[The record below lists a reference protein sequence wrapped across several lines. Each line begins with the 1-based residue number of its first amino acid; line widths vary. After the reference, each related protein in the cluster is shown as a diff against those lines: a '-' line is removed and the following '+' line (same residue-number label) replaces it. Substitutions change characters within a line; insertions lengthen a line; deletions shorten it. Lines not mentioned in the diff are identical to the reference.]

1 MSGKKR
7 LNGFS
12 RTQMSYRARHYERD
26 YGDEDKI
33 SKVEEISRA
42 FAMMTCINSNFQLKM
57 IESSAFREFFGHLS
71 PRFQLDTL
79 ESLKADCLKIYREEG
94 RKIKE
99 ILRNRDGQV
108 SLSFEKLKS
117 RDRNCYMCLAAH
129 FLDDTWKM
137 NRWVLLVWSATSYNL
152 LVPVLK
158 SLNYWE
164 IEEKISS
171 ITFKTDIDIDE
182 TVDKV
187 KDHIQKKKELWL
199 NGRLFHVCCWTD
211 LINSMAWEAF
221 DHISDTIDK
230 IDEFVNS
237 AVLDSYD
244 QHNATNQTQL
254 KTDNVHDCINRG
266 RTLPHWHLNYSRL
279 KEALELHS
287 PGDFSLQNVP
297 HNYLLSADEWK
308 KVEVICKLVDKLK
321 NIERILFESKY
332 INASILLSNLL
343 ELHVSLRYEA
353 STADSSSSVI
363 FTKMLQKLDNYGKD
377 SFLVLAVATVMDP
390 RCKMMYIE
398 YLSSKF
404 SIGDCNLQLSTVSEV
419 VHVLYDNYATSTPQ
433 QQADSTS
440 DSDYYYCDTDTSESE
455 KEDYPSKKRKAGIS
469 KGEVEG
475 YENLENTK
483 KEIPNH
489 DQEEKNNPKKREEV
503 ITKSQEEGKNNMKS
517 HLHGYLQFVQSTI
530 WPPKSDLERY
540 LGEPVLPW
548 SQELNLLDWW
558 KAASP
563 KYPVLC
569 KVARDVLSI
578 LLSSSDALF
587 TEERKVDSRIT
598 SHGPALVNALICVR
612 SWLSNN

>member
-1 MSGKKR
+1 MSGQKR

-12 RTQMSYRARHYERD
+12 RTQMSYRARDYESD
-26 YGDEDKI
+26 YGNEDKI
-33 SKVEEISRA
+33 SKVEGISRA
-42 FAMMTCINSNFQLKM
+42 FAKMTCINSNFQLKM
-57 IESSAFREFFGHLS
+57 IESSAFREFFGHLT
-71 PRFQLDTL
+71 PRFQLGTL

-108 SLSFEKLKS
+108 SLSVEKLKS

-137 NRWVLLVWSATSYNL
+137 NRWVLLVWIANSYNL

-171 ITFKTDIDIDE
+171 FTFKTDTDIDE
-182 TVDKV
+182 TVNKV
-187 KDHIQKKKELWL
+187 KDHIQKKKALWL
-199 NGRLFHVCCWTD
+199 NGRLFHVRCWTN
-211 LINSMAWEAF
+211 LIDSMVWDAF
-221 DHISDTIDK
+221 DQISDTIDK

-237 AVLDSYD
+237 AVLDSYY
-244 QHNATNQTQL
+244 QHNATNRTQL
-254 KTDNVHDCINRG
+254 RSDNGHDCINWRG
-266 RTLPHWHLNYSRL
+266 TLPHWHLNCSML

-287 PGDFSLQNVP
+287 REDYSSLHVP

-321 NIERILFESKY
+321 NIRRILFETKY

-343 ELHVSLRYEA
+343 ELHVSLSYEA
-353 STADSSSSVI
+353 SIADSYSSVI
-363 FTKMLQKLDNYGKD
+363 FTKMLLKLDNYGKD

-404 SIGDCNLQLSTVSEV
+404 ATRDCNLKLSTVSEAV
-419 VHVLYDNYATSTPQ
+419 RVLYDNYAASTPQ
-433 QQADSTS
+433 QWADSTS
-440 DSDYYYCDTDTSESE
+440 DSDYSYCDTDTSESE

-469 KGEVEG
+469 KCEVEG
-475 YENLENTK
+475 YENLENTE
-483 KEIPNH
+483 EIPNH
-489 DQEEKNNPKKREEV
+489 DLEEKNNPKKREV
-503 ITKSQEEGKNNMKS
+503 ISKCEEEGNNNIKS
-517 HLHGYLQFVQSTI
+517 HLHGYQQFVQSTI
-530 WPPKSDLERY
+530 RPPKSDLELY
-540 LGEPVLPW
+540 LGEPVVPW

-558 KAASP
+558 KVASP
-563 KYPVLC
+563 KYPILC
-569 KVARDVLSI
+569 KMARDVLSI

-587 TEERKVDSRIT
+587 GEERKVDSCIT
-598 SHGPALVNALICVR
+598 SHGPALVNALMCVR
-612 SWLSNN
+612 SWLPKN